1 MYNNL
6 RAEMA
11 RRSMRQQDL
20 ADHLG
25 IAKESVRNKLGGRCD
40 WKLREMRDIQAMFGG
55 TLDYL
60 FVEEDGDGVQVGQ
73 RPGEADEL

>member
-1 MYNNL
+1 MYRNL

-11 RRSMRQQDL
+11 RRSIRQQDL

-25 IAKESVRNKLGGRCD
+25 IAKATVRNKLGGRCD

-60 FVEEDGDGVQVGQ
+60 FVEEDGDGVQAGQ